1 MRKRKSPKRTRPGP
15 AKGTAGTAIATPD
28 ALTGLFDSRHLDR
41 VLPALLEPALREQ
54 EPLAVAMIDL
64 DHIQAI
70 NDRHGR
76 DAGDALLK
84 SFGELLSKQARTGDV
99 ACRSGG
105 EEFCLLLPRTDAHTA
120 RRRVNALL
128 SWWRD
133 AEFRFDTGLS
143 KGHAFSAGIADS
155 FLAPGAPA
163 DLLGAAQ
170 ACLAEAKR
178 LGCNR
183 VLVFDAE
190 AAGQEGAD

>member
-1 MRKRKSPKRTRPGP
+1 MGKRKSPKSSPH
-15 AKGTAGTAIATPD
+15 AKPRGKAGHGVAAPD
-28 ALTGLFDSRHLDR
+28 PLTGLFDRFHLDT
-41 VLPALLEPALREQ
+41 VLPTLLAPALRDQ

-84 SFGELLSKQARTGDV
+84 SFGELLSKQARAGDV

-133 AEFRFDTGLS
+133 AEFRFGGDPS

-155 FLAPGAPA
+155 FLAPGTPA
-163 DLLGAAQ
+163 DLLAA
-170 ACLAEAKR
+170 ASTCLAEAKR

-183 VLVFDAE
+183 VLVYDAE
-190 AAGQEGAD
+190 AVSPEGAD